1 MEGCTHWIFD
11 GYNVMHAL
19 KKIPKE
25 LSFELAR
32 EHFIAWLSPFA
43 ADGKQVTVVFDAH
56 LPSGTPDGVHRI
68 RVLFS
73 TPGVNADGLILNLV
87 RQAARSHSSL
97 TVVTNDLLLR
107 DTLFNYP
114 CCVISAESFLN
125 EWRQVSSASHP
136 STSPKAKRFYRPFKD
151 L

>member
-1 MEGCTHWIFD
+1 MEGRTHWIFD

-43 ADGKQVTVVFDAH
+43 ADGKQVTVVFDANR
-56 LPSGTPDGVHRI
+56 PSGIPDGVHRI

-73 TPGVNADGLILNLV
+73 TSGVNADGLILNLV
-87 RQAARSHSSL
+87 RQAARSHTSL

-125 EWRQVSSASHP
+125 EWRQVSSVSHP
-136 STSPKAKRFYRPFKD
+136 SISPKAKRFYRPFKD